1 MVKQCWNESKPSSC
15 QRSELS
21 RTPAYS
27 NMSITDRLRWLCVRG
42 SLSGYWLRCLWD
54 FSLLPRVDRDSTIAE
69 KERKQII
76 TIHALLWVLSRFI
89 SFESATWDN
98 KLVGGLDFIANS
110 VLQVPFFLM
119 SLMRYITPTLDQ
131 MYGTFLN
138 PRRDWLSGLF
148 KFIRFQVHG
157 LFAMGRSDIR
167 RKA

>member
-1 MVKQCWNESKPSSC
+1 MAVC
-15 QRSELS
+15 
-21 RTPAYS
+21 AG
-27 NMSITDRLRWLCVRG
+27 IAIRLLIALPVRFF
-42 SLSGYWLRCLWD
+42 LI
-54 FSLLPRVDRDSTIAE
+54 PDRDRTKAE
-69 KERKQII
+69 TERKQII

-138 PRRDWLSGLF
+138 PRRDWLSG
-148 KFIRFQVHG
+148 
-157 LFAMGRSDIR
+157 
-167 RKA
+167 